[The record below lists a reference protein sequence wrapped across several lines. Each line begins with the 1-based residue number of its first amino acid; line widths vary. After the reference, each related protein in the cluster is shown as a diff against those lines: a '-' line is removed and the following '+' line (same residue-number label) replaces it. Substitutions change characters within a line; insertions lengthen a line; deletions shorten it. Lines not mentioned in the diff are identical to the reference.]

1 MPAKLA
7 IFGGAPVRS
16 GLLPY
21 SRQSVGE
28 DDIAAVNAVLRSDWL
43 TTGPMVE
50 EFERSFALFAG
61 TKHAVAVGNGTAALH
76 AAYCA
81 AGIGPGDEVIVPA
94 MTFAATA
101 NAAVFLGATPVFAD
115 CDPETLLIDPKSVEA
130 LVTKKTKAVVAM
142 DYTGQPCDYDALR
155 TIADGKKL
163 TLIADACHAL
173 GGFLND
179 RPTGSLADLNA
190 FSFHPV
196 KPIATGEG
204 GMVTTDD
211 PEMAVRMRCF
221 RNHGITT
228 DHRQRQE
235 QGSWFYEMQ
244 ALGYNYRLSDIQC
257 ALGVSQLKK
266 APAWTKRRQELAKMY
281 DMAFSATKGL
291 RPLSVRSGVSH
302 AYHLYVIQ
310 LNLDLLAADRNDI
323 FRALRAENIGVNV
336 HYIPVH
342 LHPYYRKNFGT
353 REGLC
358 PVAEKAYTCILSL
371 PVFAA
376 MTDKDA
382 DDVIAAMEKVLSYF
396 AA

>member
-7 IFGGAPVRS
+7 IFGGDPVRS

-43 TTGPMVE
+43 TTGPMVD
-50 EFERSFALFAG
+50 EFERAFASFAG
-61 TKHAVAVGNGTAALH
+61 TRHAVAVSSGTAALH
-76 AAYCA
+76 AACHA

-101 NAAVFLGATPVFAD
+101 NAAAFLGAKPVFAD
-115 CDPETLLIDPKSVEA
+115 CDPDTLLLDASSLEKLI
-130 LVTKKTKAVVAM
+130 TKKTQAIIAV
-142 DYTGQPCDYDALR
+142 DYAGQPCEYPVIRAATEKFGLS
-155 TIADGKKL
+155 
-163 TLIADACHAL
+163 LIADACHSL
-173 GGFLND
+173 GGCLSD
-179 RPTGSLADLNA
+179 RPAGALADLSA

-211 PEMAVRMRCF
+211 PEVAERMRCF
-221 RNHGITT
+221 RNHGVTT

-244 ALGYNYRLSDIQC
+244 DLGYNYRLSDIQC
-257 ALGVSQLKK
+257 ALGISQLKK
-266 APAWTKRRQELAKMY
+266 APAWTKRRQELAKRY
-281 DMAFSATKGL
+281 DAAFSAIKGL
-291 RPLSVRSGVSH
+291 RPLSVRSGIAH
-302 AYHLYVIQ
+302 AYHIYVIQ
-310 LNLDLLAADRNDI
+310 LNLELLSADRNEI

-342 LHPYYRKNFGT
+342 LHPYYRKNFGG

-358 PVAEKAYTCILSL
+358 PVAEKAYARILSL
-371 PVFAA
+371 PMFAA
-376 MTDKDA
+376 MTDEDA
-382 DDVIAAMEKVLSYF
+382 DDVISAMEKVLSYF